1 MHTRDTL
8 AFQWLGGRV
17 SVRLTWLLAVAVVTG
32 FTLARIVPEMSHW
45 QDRVLWY
52 IGVAVV
58 IAGAIALLLMHE
70 AAHDWMA
77 RRLGMRISPS
87 RLYPFGGVSEGYGD
101 PGTPRSELLIA
112 LAGPLAN
119 LLAALLFGGLWLL
132 LLAGDLH
139 RTVIGLLAL
148 TSAVIGAANLLP
160 GLPLD
165 GGRILRALVWYLHQD
180 YTSGTRA
187 AVFYGQVISTFTL
200 AAGVIALGSHTGW
213 QPLGAWIILLSWAL
227 NRTGREELLRSEL
240 VSRGARVS
248 VGDVVV
254 GLNARIHPE
263 QTLEDVLDVL
273 LAHGQLG
280 PALVSDDGRVTGIL
294 SLDQL
299 RHWPRAVWPSHTVAE
314 AMIPLARVATIGAD
328 DSVRELLDRLVD
340 GQVEVLAVVRQ
351 GEVLG
356 AVDRR
361 LAARQLF
368 ERSRAETQDEAK

>member
-8 AFQWLGGRV
+8 AFQWRGGRV
-17 SVRLTWLLAVAVVTG
+17 SVRLTWLLAVTVVTG
-32 FTLARIVPEMSHW
+32 FTLARIVPEMSRW
-45 QDRVLWY
+45 QERIFWY
-52 IGVAVV
+52 LGVVVV
-58 IAGAIALLLMHE
+58 ISGAIMLLLLHE

-77 RRLGMRISPS
+77 RRLGIGVSPS
-87 RLYPFGGVSEGYGD
+87 RLYPFGSVSEGYAD

-119 LLAALLFGGLWLL
+119 LLVALVLGGGWFLL
-132 LLAGDLH
+132 RAGDLH
-139 RTVIGLLAL
+139 RTLLGLLAL
-148 TSAVIGAANLLP
+148 ASAVIGAANLLP

-180 YTSGTRA
+180 YNSGTRA

-200 AAGVIALGSHTGW
+200 AAGVIALGSHTSW

-227 NRTGREELLRSEL
+227 NRTGREEMLRSEL

-280 PALVSDDGRVTGIL
+280 PALVSDEGRVSGIL

-299 RHWPRAVWPSHTVAE
+299 RRWPRAGWAAHTVAE
-314 AMIPLARVATIGAD
+314 AMIPLARVASISAD
-328 DSVRELLDRLVD
+328 ASVRELLDRLVD
-340 GQVEVLAVVRQ
+340 GQVEVLAVVKQ

-368 ERSRAETQDEAK
+368 ERSRAETQHKAR